1 MLIAPGEP
9 VPPGFENEVKPI
21 AELQPILDRTKDQP
35 MLGLEY
41 LMELIVG
48 PDKDPTYHCVICD
61 KRGDPRT
68 IILHLQ
74 TYNHRMK
81 YLEKHYP
88 SIIREMGPNRFAKE
102 ARPVMQ
108 RIVLAVC
115 EAIEDHHGR
124 LTPNVHD
131 GSEYTRNRMKY
142 LQEAI
147 SDKHFDEKNGP
158 NFISIVDKKA
168 IQDAIRSGRI
178 SYLFFC
184 LHSLKK
190 LKCLYFF

>member
-21 AELQPILDRTKDQP
+21 AELQPTLDRTKDQP
-35 MLGLEY
+35 ILGLEY

-48 PDKDPTYHCVICD
+48 PDKDPSYHCVICD

-68 IILHLQ
+68 ILLHLQ

-108 RIVLAVC
+108 KIVLAVC

-168 IQDAIRSGRI
+168 ILDAIRSGRI
-178 SYLFFC
+178 FFFLVIKKFYL
-184 LHSLKK
+184 KI
-190 LKCLYFF
+190 